1 MELLVRP
8 PSLRARD
15 LSNFIEI
22 GLETFLLLRLL
33 PDGSSRCPVP
43 SGVFSTC
50 SVSSG
55 CAISGFARKFMEEIV
70 LCLSKGLL

>member
-15 LSNFIEI
+15 LSDFIEI
-22 GLETFLLLRLL
+22 GLETFLLQRLL
-33 PDGSSRCPVP
+33 PGGSSRCPVP

-50 SVSSG
+50 SMSSG
-55 CAISGFARKFMEEIV
+55 CAISGFARELMAEIV
-70 LCLSKGLL
+70 LCLSKDLL